1 MSTANNPPHSLSG
14 LEERLRTLSHSD
26 EAMRLVQEFAASLG
40 KTKARQNVFNALGAL
55 VCQPISYREV
65 LSKGLID
72 PQEDAFSLLQ
82 GDVVST
88 DAAFFLGERLVGLKY
103 VVLNA
108 TCDLVPGRRDYVAL
122 LRISPIELT
131 NPNASALL
139 SELLRFKSTRR
150 LYLPRLPQDPVEV
163 LGNAIEFDGIAQV
176 KLSDLLLATRHASLS
191 LVGWRMFGSYVRS
204 ILARAAESEV
214 KIRAAKAQE

>member
-1 MSTANNPPHSLSG
+1 VSSATNPPNSLLG
-14 LEERLRTLSHSD
+14 LEEQLRTLSHSD

-40 KTKARQNVFNALGAL
+40 KTKARQNAFNASGAL
-55 VCQPISYREV
+55 VREPISYKEV

-72 PQEDAFSLLQ
+72 PQEDVFSLLQ

-103 VVLNA
+103 IVLNA
-108 TCDLVPGRRDYVAL
+108 TYDLVPGRREYVEL
-122 LRISPIELT
+122 LRISPVELS
-131 NPNASALL
+131 NPNAAALL

-150 LYLPRLPQDPVEV
+150 LYLPRLPQDSVEV
-163 LGNAIEFDGIAQV
+163 LGNAIEFDGVAQV
-176 KLSDLLLATRHASLS
+176 KLADLLLATRHASLS

-204 ILARAAESEV
+204 IMARATESEV
-214 KIRAAKAQE
+214 KIRAATQG

>member
-1 MSTANNPPHSLSG
+1 VSSATNPPDSLLG
-14 LEERLRTLSHSD
+14 LEEQLRTLSHSD

-40 KTKARQNVFNALGAL
+40 KTKARQTVFNALGAL
-55 VCQPISYREV
+55 VRQPISYREV
-65 LSKGLID
+65 LAKGLID
-72 PQEDAFSLLQ
+72 SQEDAFSLLQ

-103 VVLNA
+103 VVVNA
-108 TCDLVPGRRDYVAL
+108 TCDLVPGRRDYVGL
-122 LRISPIELT
+122 LRISPIELN

-191 LVGWRMFGSYVRS
+191 LVGWRMFGSYVRG
-204 ILARAAESEV
+204 IMARAAESEV
-214 KIRAAKAQE
+214 KIRAAL

>member
-1 MSTANNPPHSLSG
+1 
-14 LEERLRTLSHSD
+14 
-26 EAMRLVQEFAASLG
+26 
-40 KTKARQNVFNALGAL
+40 
-55 VCQPISYREV
+55 V

-72 PQEDAFSLLQ
+72 PQEDVFNLLQ

-103 VVLNA
+103 VVLNT
-108 TCDLVPGRRDYVAL
+108 TCDLVPGRRDYVGL
-122 LRISPIELT
+122 LRVSPIELS
-131 NPNASALL
+131 NPNAAALL

-150 LYLPRLPQDPVEV
+150 LYLPRLPQDSVEV

-176 KLSDLLLATRHASLS
+176 KLADLLLATRHASLS

-214 KIRAAKAQE
+214 KIRATRAQG

>member
-1 MSTANNPPHSLSG
+1 MSSATNPPDSLLG
-14 LEERLRTLSHSD
+14 LEEQLRTLSNSD

-40 KTKARQNVFNALGAL
+40 KTKARQTVFNALGAL
-55 VCQPISYREV
+55 VRHPISYREV
-65 LSKGLID
+65 LAKGLID
-72 PQEDAFSLLQ
+72 SQEDAFSLLQ

-103 VVLNA
+103 VVVNA
-108 TCDLVPGRRDYVAL
+108 TCDLVPGRRDYVGL
-122 LRISPIELT
+122 LRISPIELN

-163 LGNAIEFDGIAQV
+163 LGNAIEFDGIVQV

-204 ILARAAESEV
+204 IMARAAESEV
-214 KIRAAKAQE
+214 KIRVAL

>member
-1 MSTANNPPHSLSG
+1 VSAANPSDSLLG

-55 VCQPISYREV
+55 VREPISHKEV

-72 PQEDAFSLLQ
+72 PQEDVFSLLQ
-82 GDVVST
+82 GDVIST

-108 TCDLVPGRRDYVAL
+108 TCDLVPGRRDYVGL
-122 LRISPIELT
+122 LRISPIELS
-131 NPNASALL
+131 NPNAAALL

-150 LYLPRLPQDPVEV
+150 LYLPRLPQDSVEV

-176 KLSDLLLATRHASLS
+176 KLTDLLLATRHASLS

-214 KIRAAKAQE
+214 KIRAARTQG

>member
-1 MSTANNPPHSLSG
+1 VSSATNPPDSLLG
-14 LEERLRTLSHSD
+14 LEEQLRTLSHSD

-40 KTKARQNVFNALGAL
+40 KTKARQNVFNALGDL

-72 PQEDAFSLLQ
+72 LQEDAFSLLQ

-103 VVLNA
+103 VVVNA
-108 TCDLVPGRRDYVAL
+108 TCDLVPGRRDYVGL
-122 LRISPIELT
+122 LRISPIELN

-150 LYLPRLPQDPVEV
+150 LYLPRLPQDDPGEV

-191 LVGWRMFGSYVRS
+191 LGVYQ
-204 ILARAAESEV
+204 AELLPNFLE
-214 KIRAAKAQE
+214 EGH

>member
-1 MSTANNPPHSLSG
+1 VSDATNPPDSLLG

-40 KTKARQNVFNALGAL
+40 KTKSRQNVFNALGAL
-55 VCQPISYREV
+55 VRQPISYKEV

-72 PQEDAFSLLQ
+72 PQEDVFSLLQ

-103 VVLNA
+103 VV
-108 TCDLVPGRRDYVAL
+108 
-122 LRISPIELT
+122 
-131 NPNASALL
+131 
-139 SELLRFKSTRR
+139 
-150 LYLPRLPQDPVEV
+150 
-163 LGNAIEFDGIAQV
+163 GNAIEFDGIAQV
-176 KLSDLLLATRHASLS
+176 KLPDLLLATRHASLS

-204 ILARAAESEV
+204 IMARAAESEV
-214 KIRAAKAQE
+214 KIRAARAQG